1 MLLSSPS
8 PEPRL
13 LEKVKKGRRLY
24 GGIYEV
30 ADGRRVYLAYRHRK
44 EIFRSGE
51 SCISDAVREG
61 NAAWALDDATL
72 LMLRARKIEFAGVIL
87 KDTGDKWLTRTEC
100 FFDRDKATV
109 KNYTGRG
116 GALQRYLP
124 MQHFAFRRAPIRMP
138 KR

>member
-1 MLLSSPS
+1 MLSCSPS

-24 GGIYEV
+24 GAIYQV
-30 ADGRRVYLAYRHRK
+30 ADGRRVYLAYRSRK

-51 SCISDAVREG
+51 NCISDAVREG
-61 NAAWALDDATL
+61 KACWALDDATL
-72 LMLRARKIEFAGVIL
+72 LMLRARKIEFAGVLL
-87 KDTGDKWLTRTEC
+87 KDTGDKWLTRTEI
-100 FFDRDKATV
+100 FFDRDKASV
-109 KNYTGRG
+109 KNYSGRG

-124 MQHFAFRRAPIRMP
+124 LRNFAFRRAPIKIP